1 MASSVTRSCII
12 LLSLFALFLAP
23 VSGHVFVKHWKTT
36 SDSDWQPGQKEW
48 KLENT
53 AYRRASDSI
62 GWVGSKFLT
71 ANKAIV
77 CGASHTPKGYV
88 APSGGKFFSDAD
100 ESAGKTL
107 KVQAGG
113 KVSLVLQGDTG
124 RGYPHYHGH
133 ILAYLGKCGPSPT
146 ACQSFDAS
154 TASYFKIQE
163 VKDGVTQLRKH
174 YSSQLGGD
182 VWDVPIPKDLAS
194 GSYIF
199 RFEIITWGESVQSE
213 GLQDQYYPSCGQ
225 LYIESDHQAS
235 ANNAPSIKFPEGY
248 HDGNLGPSSTLPGP
262 TLYSESRRRRSLH
275 KPSKSR
281 HRKSLHSPSKSKH
294 GNA

>member
-1 MASSVTRSCII
+1 MASFARSVIT
-12 LLSLFALFLAP
+12 LLGLFAFFFSSISA
-23 VSGHVFVKHWKTT
+23 HVFVKQWKTT
-36 SDSDWQPGQKEW
+36 SSLDWQPGQKEW

-71 ANKAIV
+71 TNKAIV
-77 CGASHTPKGYV
+77 CGASHTPKGQV

-107 KVQAGG
+107 KVRAGG

-124 RGYPHYHGH
+124 RGYPHHHGH
-133 ILAYLGKCGPSPT
+133 LQAYLGKCGSSPT

-163 VKDGVTQLRKH
+163 NKDGVTQLHRQ

-182 VWDVPIPKDLAS
+182 VWEVPIPKDIAS

-199 RFEIITWGESVQSE
+199 RFEIITWGESVESE
-213 GLQDQYYPSCGQ
+213 GYQDQYYPSCGQ
-225 LYIESDHQAS
+225 LYVESDHQAS
-235 ANNAPSIKFPEGY
+235 PSNIPSIKLPEGY
-248 HDGNLGPSSTLPGP
+248 HNGNLGPLSVLPGP
-262 TLYSESRRRRSLH
+262 AMYSESRRRRSMH
-275 KPSKSR
+275 PPSRSHR
-281 HRKSLHSPSKSKH
+281 RKSFHSPSKSRD
-294 GNA
+294 GNI